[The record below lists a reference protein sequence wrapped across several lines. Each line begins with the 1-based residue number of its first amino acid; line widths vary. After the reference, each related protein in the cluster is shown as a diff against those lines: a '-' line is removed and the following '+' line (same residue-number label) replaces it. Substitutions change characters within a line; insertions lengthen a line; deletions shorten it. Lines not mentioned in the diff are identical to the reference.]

1 MILRVTNINF
11 DFTDDY
17 VESVVN
23 DYRIQDSR
31 KDYERELIKSIIGE
45 TYEVETEDD
54 LADTISDQVGWCV
67 SSLEYEEVR

>member
-17 VESVVN
+17 VESVAN

-54 LADTISDQVGWCV
+54 LADTISDQVGWWV

>member
-11 DFTDDY
+11 DFEEDY
-17 VESVVN
+17 VESVIN

-67 SSLEYEEVR
+67 SALEYEEV

>member
-11 DFTDDY
+11 DFTDNY
-17 VESVVN
+17 VESVAN
-23 DYRIQDSR
+23 DYRVQDSR

-45 TYEVETEDD
+45 TYEVESEDD

-67 SSLEYEEVR
+67 SSLEYEEV